1 MVEFIAIM
9 FGAVFLMFFLF
20 EVGFR
25 LSTPGFI
32 ENDIMDLMDFI
43 KMGFFFASFAMG
55 FFVIALMNVIVG
67 EVGASVDVRNI
78 VSMSI
83 WIWGSFFF
91 MSVCGFFIYFL
102 WWIPRKV
109 KEAQK
114 RSKKRE
120 EGFE

>member
-1 MVEFIAIM
+1 M

-25 LSTPGFI
+25 LSTPGFV
-32 ENDIMDLMDFI
+32 ENDVMDLMDFI

-55 FFVIALMNVIVG
+55 FFIIALMNVIVG
-67 EVGASVDVRNI
+67 EVGASTDVRNI

-83 WIWGSFFF
+83 WIWGAFFF

-109 KEAQK
+109 KEATK
-114 RSKKRE
+114 RKKRAE
-120 EGFE
+120 EGIE